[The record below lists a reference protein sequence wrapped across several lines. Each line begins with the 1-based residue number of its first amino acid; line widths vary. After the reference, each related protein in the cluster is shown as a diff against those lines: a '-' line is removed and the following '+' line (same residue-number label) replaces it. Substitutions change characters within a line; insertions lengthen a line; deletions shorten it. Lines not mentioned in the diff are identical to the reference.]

1 MDESQN
7 AEGGIGFPTRSKANA
22 SEHLH
27 SLLQG
32 HQEALSK
39 SVTDPICVP
48 SPWPDDPRFGKQYY
62 DTTEDENEGRII
74 VQGRITEHGN
84 ILKAFINQH
93 KRMLNLMETIEEAA
107 NHKHTERV
115 IQYCKRYQRV
125 YAAHIEFIRE
135 AKEKAKHNDPIDN
148 FLDYPSTVK
157 TTLTKGYEGHI
168 LTSAINPQRDYKN
181 AIATAENL
189 ELILHHI
196 DTGRPVDFS
205 VIDVTGS
212 PYYGIEISEDF
223 IKNGADTSY
232 RGRIEFTINMLER
245 EGFKL

>member
-125 YAAHIEFIRE
+125 YAAHIEFIKDF
-135 AKEKAKHNDPIDN
+135 KEKENTTNPISN
-148 FLDYPSTVK
+148 FLDYPSAEK
-157 TTLTKGYEGHI
+157 TTLTKGHI
-168 LTSAINPQRDYKN
+168 IPSAVNPQRDYKN

-196 DTGRPVDFS
+196 DSSRPVDFS
-205 VIDVTGS
+205 VINVDGS
-212 PYYGIEISEDF
+212 QYYGIDVGEDF
-223 IKNGADTSY
+223 IKSGADTSY